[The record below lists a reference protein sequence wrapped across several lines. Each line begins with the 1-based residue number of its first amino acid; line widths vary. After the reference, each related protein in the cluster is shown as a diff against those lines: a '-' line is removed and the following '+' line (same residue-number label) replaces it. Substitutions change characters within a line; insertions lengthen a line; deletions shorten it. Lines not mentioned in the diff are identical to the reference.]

1 MKIAYIVHPIA
12 GDKETNLELISHIVR
27 KINLTESD
35 VVPFV
40 PYYADC
46 VAMDDRILSERER
59 GIKND
64 HEILSRMFVD
74 ELWVYGN
81 RISNGMK
88 AEIMWALD
96 NKVPVEIKDLRL
108 MTEEGR
114 KQYQEILDEYNRY
127 HQ

>member
-12 GDKETNLELISHIVR
+12 GDQQTNLELISHIVR
-27 KINLTESD
+27 KINLTEPE

-40 PYYADC
+40 PYYVDC
-46 VAMDDRILSERER
+46 VAMDDRVPAERER
-59 GIKND
+59 GIKNN
-64 HEILSRMFVD
+64 HEILNRMFVD

-81 RISNGMK
+81 RISSGMK

-108 MTEEGR
+108 MTEEGH
-114 KQYQEILDEYNRY
+114 KQYQDILDEYSKY

>member
-12 GDKETNLELISHIVR
+12 GDQKTNLELISHIVR
-27 KINLTESD
+27 KINLTEPE

-46 VAMDDRILSERER
+46 VAMNDAIQSERER
-59 GIKND
+59 GIKNNY
-64 HEILSRMFVD
+64 EILNRMFVN

-81 RISNGMK
+81 RISAVMK
-88 AEIMWALD
+88 AEIVWAID
-96 NKVPVEIKDLRL
+96 NKIPVEIKDARL
-108 MTEEGR
+108 LTESGI
-114 KQYQEILDEYNRY
+114 KQYKDILDEYTNY